1 MVENILLLFILLWS
15 AVCVKGD
22 VYKIG
27 VLTQSENDT
36 DFMLLKSISQ
46 ISDVSFDPIFNDPL
60 NNITNTFCVSFSDNT
75 LAVIDLLNPPCTL
88 CRKICNANS
97 MAYFRT
103 DFSYIKPAIQL
114 IESYVMWLNVTREIT
129 LVFTNEKDADQ
140 AIAYLTSGESHLR
153 SIVLYRLTS
162 KEIEQLRNT
171 KIGVRHIALIG
182 NNLER
187 HLETI
192 QKENLIRHDESWI
205 IITNT
210 TNLIGLKSSL
220 VVMKITSWENG
231 GYANKTSRVKKFFD
245 FLLYFLVHFTPQ
257 NRQNFN
263 CDLSS
268 DVTLS
273 ENRKKIEDII
283 RSYELKDEIHF
294 EADTDLVTY
303 NDQAEIYKMNV
314 NGVPNHL
321 GSWTAND
328 DLNMKYLVSTV
339 SSGRRFFKIGI
350 IKFIP
355 WTFFED
361 TWKGYCID
369 LIKKLAKEMNFKY
382 ELVVKDKFGDFN
394 NITKKWTG
402 LIGGLV
408 EGELDIVVAAL
419 TMTSEREEV
428 IDFIAPYFEQ
438 SGISIVIR
446 KPSRKTSLFKFM
458 TVLKPEVW
466 LSIVAALTVT
476 AFMIWILDKYSPYSA
491 QNNQPKY
498 EQFRNFTLVE
508 SFWFALTSF
517 TPQGGGETPKAI
529 SGRVLVAA
537 YWVFVVLMLAT
548 FTANLAAFLTV
559 ERMQTPVQSLQQLAR
574 QSRINYTVVKGSNTH
589 EFFQNMKLAEDILYN
604 VWKEIALNQT
614 NNRRD
619 FRVWDYPIKEEF
631 GQILAAIERTGTV
644 PNRTIGYQMVLDN
657 EQGEF
662 ALIHDSSDI
671 KYEVY
676 NNCNLTEVGETFGER
691 PYSIA
696 VQQGSL
702 IQEEISRK
710 ILDLQKDR
718 FFELLNAKYWNASK
732 MSMCPNADDS
742 EGITLESLGGVFIAT
757 LVGLLIALITLAF
770 EVIYFKHKRAKVGEI
785 IAKKRTAHK
794 DPLMYGHELFMTVG
808 KHSSSDD
815 RKRWANKIK
824 LQDSTAARL
833 NNALFYRRNK
843 F

>member
-1 MVENILLLFILLWS
+1 
-15 AVCVKGD
+15 
-22 VYKIG
+22 
-27 VLTQSENDT
+27 
-36 DFMLLKSISQ
+36 
-46 ISDVSFDPIFNDPL
+46 
-60 NNITNTFCVSFSDNT
+60 
-75 LAVIDLLNPPCTL
+75 
-88 CRKICNANS
+88 
-97 MAYFRT
+97 MAYFQT
-103 DFSYIKPAIQL
+103 DFSYIQPVMRL
-114 IESYVMWLNVTREIT
+114 IESYVTWLNITEEIT
-129 LVFTNEKDADQ
+129 FVFTNKKDANQ
-140 AIAYLTSGESHLR
+140 AIAYLTSRESSLR
-153 SIVLYRLTS
+153 AIVLYRLTS
-162 KEIEQLRNT
+162 NEIEQLKNT
-171 KIGVRHIALIG
+171 KIGIRHVALIG
-182 NNLER
+182 NNLEQ
-187 HLETI
+187 HLKTI
-192 QKENLIRHDESWI
+192 QHEHLIKHDDSWI
-205 IITNT
+205 IVTNKSKK
-210 TNLIGLKSSL
+210 LKFESPMAPTSL
-220 VVMKITSWENG
+220 MKFTSWDNELTDG
-231 GYANKTSRVKKFFD
+231 TVRAKI
-245 FLLYFLVHFTPQ
+245 FLNFILNFLKHESKY
-257 NRQNFN
+257 RHDFN
-263 CDLSS
+263 CNLSS
-268 DVTLS
+268 DELALQKRR
-273 ENRKKIEDII
+273 EIDDII
-283 RSYELKDEIHF
+283 NSDVNKNQFHYNVNNG
-294 EADTDLVTY
+294 LVTY
-303 NDQAEIYKMNV
+303 NDRAIMYKV
-314 NGVPNHL
+314 SADGVPHEIGL
-321 GSWTAND
+321 WTVNNGLD
-328 DLNMKYLVSTV
+328 MKYSVSTIV
-339 SSGRRFFKIGI
+339 SGRRFFRIGI
-350 IKFIP
+350 AKSIP
-355 WTFFED
+355 WTFMED

-369 LIKKLAKEMNFKY
+369 LIEKLAEEMNFKY
-382 ELVVKDKFGDFN
+382 ELIAKNKFGEFDSTTN
-394 NITKKWTG
+394 KWNG

-408 EGELDIVVAAL
+408 EGELDIVVASL
-419 TMTSEREEV
+419 TMTSDREEV
-428 IDFIAPYFEQ
+428 IDFIAPYFDQ

-491 QNNQPKY
+491 QNNKLKY

-574 QSRINYTVVKGSNTH
+574 QSRINYSVIDGGDAH
-589 EFFQNMKLAEDILYN
+589 QFFQNMKMAEDILYN

-614 NNRRD
+614 NNRKD

-644 PNRTIGYQMVLDN
+644 PNRTVGYQMVLDN

-676 NNCNLTEVGETFGER
+676 NNCNLTEVGETFAEK

-732 MSMCPNADDS
+732 VSMCPNADDS

-770 EVIYFKHKRAKVGEI
+770 EVIYIKHKRARVANVSSVNGSTV
-785 IAKKRTAHK
+785 RK
-794 DPLMYGHELFMTVG
+794 DQLMYSHELFETLG
-808 KHSSSDD
+808 RHSNSVDQ
-815 RKRWANKIK
+815 KRWANKIK
-824 LQDSTAARL
+824 LDSTTARL
-833 NNALFYRRNK
+833 NNALFFRRHK
-843 F
+843 FQN